1 MSLWQGLIRFA
12 APAVCAL
19 GIAGC
24 AGGLGGGLFDNIG
37 NRSASES
44 SRSVA
49 IAPIVG
55 VPGNIGSE
63 LAQKLDGAAKQQ
75 RIRIAQPG
83 EGDYNLRGY
92 LAAANDPRGVRIT
105 YIWDVTDKAGARA
118 HRITGEEMVPRRE
131 GDNMWAGVS
140 GFAAQRIADKT
151 AADLS
156 AWLSGGAVPPAQPV
170 ATAPPQQDAAP
181 APPPPQ
187 AQQSGGQFQ
196 QDNVA
201 ALGDAQTFIAP
212 ASGAPGDGSVALQ
225 DAMRRK
231 LVGRGVNVAGSPS
244 IGAYTVRGVVSVKQ
258 GEGDK
263 DSVRIDWQVID
274 PSGRRLGTVS
284 QQRAVPKGVI
294 EGAWGGM
301 AEAAAGAATE
311 GVMKWLPR
319 PRS

>member
-1 MSLWQGLIRFA
+1 MSLWQNLIRFA

-24 AGGLGGGLFDNIG
+24 GGGLGGGFLDNIG
-37 NRSASES
+37 SRTANES

-55 VPGNIGSE
+55 VPGEIGSE
-63 LAQKLDGAAKQQ
+63 LTQKLEEAAKQQ
-75 RIRIAQPG
+75 RVRITVPG

-92 LAAANDPRGVRIT
+92 LAAANDQQGVRIT

-118 HRITGEEMVPRRE
+118 YRITGEEMVPRR

-140 GFAAQRIADKT
+140 GYAAQRIADKT

-156 AWLSGGAVPPAQPV
+156 AWLAGGAVPGAQPV

-196 QDNVA
+196 QDNIA
-201 ALGDAQTFIAP
+201 ASGDAPTFIAP

-284 QQRAVPKGVI
+284 QQRAVQKGAL
-294 EGAWGGM
+294 EGTWGGM

-311 GVMKWLPR
+311 GVMKWLPQ